1 MENQVDLYSLFE
13 YVPAAA
19 TLCLADFLAS
29 SEALVTE
36 EVDVDMVRHQQSP
49 RARRTMTV

>member
-19 TLCLADFLAS
+19 TQCLADFLAS

-36 EVDVDMVRHQQSP
+36 EVDVDMVRQQSP